1 MRRFTAVAW
10 CRFARQSRPHRTA
23 RRTTPIGSEPSRLSI
38 PLPRWRCVASEGCV
52 LVQGRG
58 LLRGENAR
66 QITPPGAPL
75 SERVMLWRRISA
87 MFRARCAL
95 PQDKYEPYVV
105 LRTGDM
111 TPAYDE
117 RFSDYGMN
125 KITHT
130 IEVRGPAHGQ
140 RLLMSL
146 FAACRCLSLVLFVL
160 LANSLFAV
168 SLSLSL
174 CLSTHFHGIPP
185 AWMLQ
190 LWAAGFRFVVLAHAW
205 AVHLPHAPSRMAAR
219 FTHDPMHRLDNRRT
233 RFARPWCRGVLAL
246 MHALGRSLVG
256 TAPHLRQPLRLL
268 AGTSSCQLCSG
279 ATASTAVHATNRRA
293 RSERIL

>member
-168 SLSLSL
+168 SLSVSLSL
-174 CLSTHFHGIPP
+174 HPLPWNTTRMDASAMGCRVPLRCARARVGGAPAPRPIPHGRSLHP
-185 AWMLQ
+185 
-190 LWAAGFRFVVLAHAW
+190 R
-205 AVHLPHAPSRMAAR
+205 PHAPPGQPPHEVRS
-219 FTHDPMHRLDNRRT
+219 TVVPGCSSPD
-233 RFARPWCRGVLAL
+233 ARPRAQPGRDCASSAPTPPSSRRYLFLSAL
-246 MHALGRSLVG
+246 
-256 TAPHLRQPLRLL
+256 Q
-268 AGTSSCQLCSG
+268 
-279 ATASTAVHATNRRA
+279 RRYGLNGCP
-293 RSERIL
+293 RDEQEGEE